1 MKIINPLIFINH
13 GIIKKRIRNKQKSV
27 NVNAQ
32 KIRIRAKARVKKTRP
47 KDEAKKEVK
56 KRVFMKCIATM
67 DSPTSNESLV
77 DIEINTPPI
86 SIVEPSIEQTIV
98 VPEQAKDNQDF
109 NQKVGVTITVLLELY
124 RVLIASFLILFVPQ
138 TCGDHI
144 CSISENAETGDDPL
158 YNAGFS
164 FNCITLIAFLAMYF
178 SEIKREGKLIAY
190 LDVNPK
196 CKTDNDSVGEVL
208 ARLPEQRKTTILFYD
223 SLYQKTGYF
232 ALTCFVTN
240 TVLSGFVVYK
250 YYLDDKT
257 TSTFITSVL
266 FMITKMADVY
276 STVKTEKNILYSAYL
291 KGKVQYND
299 LDADKGI

>member
-1 MKIINPLIFINH
+1 METPN
-13 GIIKKRIRNKQKSV
+13 
-27 NVNAQ
+27 
-32 KIRIRAKARVKKTRP
+32 
-47 KDEAKKEVK
+47 
-56 KRVFMKCIATM
+56 
-67 DSPTSNESLV
+67 SNDSLV
-77 DIEINTPPI
+77 DIEINTPAI
-86 SIVEPSIEQTIV
+86 STDVV
-98 VPEQAKDNQDF
+98 VPVKDVVKDNQDF
-109 NQKVGVTITVLLELY
+109 NQKAGVTITVLLELY

-144 CSISENAETGDDPL
+144 CSISENAQTGADP
-158 YNAGFS
+158 
-164 FNCITLIAFLAMYF
+164 MYF
-178 SEIKREGKLIAY
+178 AEIKREGKLIAY

-208 ARLPEQRKTTILFYD
+208 SRLPEQRKVTILFYD
-223 SLYQKTGYF
+223 GLYQKTAYF

-299 LDADKGI
+299 LDADKGNPGIQ